1 VDDEE
6 DVSAA
11 DLSEDLPALFV
22 CAAVFFVVLFD
33 FEGVFEDLEGVLEGP
48 VVFFA
53 VELRF
58 FGVPVMRHNPLPERD
73 VFSYYENIGTDHEKQ
88 EKGTVGTPGS
98 SAEERYK
105 RANFFVFSHS

>member
-1 VDDEE
+1 
-6 DVSAA
+6 
-11 DLSEDLPALFV
+11 
-22 CAAVFFVVLFD
+22 
-33 FEGVFEDLEGVLEGP
+33 
-48 VVFFA
+48 
-53 VELRF
+53 
-58 FGVPVMRHNPLPERD
+58 MRHNPLPERD